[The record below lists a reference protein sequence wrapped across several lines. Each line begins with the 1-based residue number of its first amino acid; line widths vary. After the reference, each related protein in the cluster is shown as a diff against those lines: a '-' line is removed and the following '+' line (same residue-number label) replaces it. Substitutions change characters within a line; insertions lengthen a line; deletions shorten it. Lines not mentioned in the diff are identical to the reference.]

1 MGHCVGEGRGSELV
15 SRAEDK
21 REEPHRELLL
31 PTTVI
36 QLASFLSFP
45 LPSLQAPIMVED
57 GSPKVTRNWL
67 PHLTSMS
74 TSVG

>member
-1 MGHCVGEGRGSELV
+1 MTVLGKAWGSELV
-15 SRAEDK
+15 SRAEDR
-21 REEPHRELLL
+21 REEPHREMLL

-45 LPSLQAPIMVED
+45 LPSLRAPIMVKD
-57 GSPKVTRNWL
+57 GGPRVTRNWL